1 MDDIDAQGVQMKADI
16 KNNVAKRFAN
26 RIPTEAAVTCMPFA
40 SSGENRVIADG
51 VLCNFSS
58 KGLYIET
65 TDQYQSGAILIVRIV
80 RYPKTS
86 PSPANRERPRSICLA
101 EVRWF
106 QELPGSK
113 PRRYGIGLKYID

>member
-1 MDDIDAQGVQMKADI
+1 MKTDTES
-16 KNNVAKRFAN
+16 NVAKRFAN
-26 RIPTEAAVTCMPFA
+26 RISTEAAVTFMPFA

-80 RYPKTS
+80 RYPKMPPSGTS
-86 PSPANRERPRSICLA
+86 KANPRSICLA
-101 EVRWF
+101 EVRWL

-113 PRRYGIGLKYID
+113 PRRFGIGLKYID